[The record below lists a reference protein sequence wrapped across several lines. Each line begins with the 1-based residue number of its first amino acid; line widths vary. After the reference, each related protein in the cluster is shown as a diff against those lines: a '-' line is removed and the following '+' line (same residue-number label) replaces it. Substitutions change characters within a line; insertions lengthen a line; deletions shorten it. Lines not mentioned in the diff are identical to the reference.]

1 MSAIDDIPA
10 HDRGSEDDGT
20 DTVPDEE
27 TPDTE
32 HHEDSDVPNPE
43 TGIGLG
49 AGKEST
55 FEPEED
61 PDAATEDDAGS

>member
-10 HDRGSEDDGT
+10 KDRDGEDDGT

-27 TPDTE
+27 PSDTE
-32 HHEDSDVPNPE
+32 HHEDSGVPNPE
-43 TGIGLG
+43 TGVGLG
-49 AGKEST
+49 AGKTST

-61 PDAATEDDAGS
+61 PDAASGDAAGS